1 MITNFDKILNEL
13 SYRVKDGTP
22 DLTNEQHLIKLYDI
36 LQECQWPIDARIEL
50 IKTLAEARMVPNPN
64 PSPDARKKMVT
75 IDYARTFY
83 KKQGK
88 DADNMSDDEI
98 AKKAKEDGEKN
109 EKPTDDEPTSTS
121 TAEEDLDSLTDQRDK
136 IFTGETTPPGT
147 GGSAVMETI
156 GGEYSEDLANGKY
169 ENETEEEFV
178 KRQLEEKGD
187 KPPLDTLSDKNKQ
200 KWLKIA
206 YKKGKNDITSLKGNP
221 EHDYGDQPPGY
232 PKAASGDADTAKP
245 ILDALEKKKA
255 EAKTP
260 EDKAHYD
267 YQIKKLKER
276 VRQPGEKA
284 SGEKDSDSLLIY
296 HDSKGRLRI
305 HHISDKSS
313 LNDTFMNK
321 TIETKRV
328 SHEKASESVGK
339 DMNLSK
345 EETEAISS
353 SINQKE
359 AEVGDEVKNTSQL
372 PHRTLKEKSDEDIDN
387 AISNGLGGAMG
398 NADAGQTGRKN
409 YPTELNENMKS
420 GKDKKLKKKLDE
432 LGVEPDE
439 NGNYSEDDIGKAIM
453 HIVREDP
460 KSGYRKYVLK
470 MGGTIETT
478 RSTATIV
485 EREVRKK
492 AEKEDPKPSEKE
504 IQSRINKGTADRMN
518 GVGKTSR
525 KQNKDTPA
533 KPLTP
538 EDVANMRKEGGIM
551 DELMEMN
558 RTSTDAMGA
567 AHRKIKQHILDED
580 KKLGFPDEDG
590 KNGPHTQTYIES
602 WMNDMHFYRHFDGPP
617 WEEDGDDNGDEDGSI
632 NVGGKNL
639 KSKAIV
645 ECFKSQTGYPGEI
658 KTKEDKKKFWKWMRE
673 NLRINS
679 EDDSV
684 TIDTQDGNKQVGRQN
699 YRSAGAGVQKVTG
712 NFGKDIQNCAKKKL
726 AASGQV

>member
-1 MITNFDKILNEL
+1 MNTWDKIL
-13 SYRVKDGTP
+13 KDFSHKCKGGAPNLKNPTH
-22 DLTNEQHLIKLYDI
+22 LQFLRESLIKFGWTENATNEFIGNLREGKFQALSKKGNVSTFDSAENRDTAIEKGTHT
-36 LQECQWPIDARIEL
+36 PIDDKGDE
-50 IKTLAEARMVPNPN
+50 
-64 PSPDARKKMVT
+64 
-75 IDYARTFY
+75 
-83 KKQGK
+83 
-88 DADNMSDDEI
+88 SDEQ
-98 AKKAKEDGEKN
+98 
-109 EKPTDDEPTSTS
+109 TTTT
-121 TAEEDLDSLTDQRDK
+121 TAEQDLDSLTDQRDK

-156 GGEYSEDLANGKY
+156 GGEYSEDIASGQF
-169 ENETEEEFV
+169 ENETEEDFV

-187 KPPLDTLSDKNKQ
+187 KPPLDGLSDKDKQ

-206 YKKGKNDITSLKGNP
+206 YKKGKNDIDSLKGNP
-221 EHDYGDQPPGY
+221 EHDYGKQPKGY

-276 VRQPGEKA
+276 VRQPGERA

-328 SHEKASESVGK
+328 SHEKASESVGR

-359 AEVGDEVKNTSQL
+359 AEVGEDVKNTGGL
-372 PHRTLKEKSDEDIDN
+372 PHKTLKDKSDEEIN
-387 AISNGLGGAMG
+387 EGVNNGLGGIMG
-398 NADAGQTGRKN
+398 NLGSGQRGRRDYSDKINGEIKN
-409 YPTELNENMKS
+409 AKTTRSS
-420 GKDKKLKKKLDE
+420 GYALKQQLDRM
-432 LGVEPDE
+432 GVEPDE
-439 NGNYSEDDIGKAIM
+439 NGNYSQQDIAMAILKE
-453 HIVREDP
+453 VRDNP
-460 KSGYRKYVLK
+460 KSPWRKYVDK
-470 MGGTIETT
+470 MGTAIGET
-478 RSTATIV
+478 RSVAGIV
-485 EREVRKK
+485 ERGVRKK

-504 IQSRINKGTADRMN
+504 IQNRINQQTAERMN
-518 GVGKTSR
+518 GEGKDGR
-525 KQNKDTPA
+525 KQDSSEPA
-533 KPLTP
+533 KPITA
-538 EDVANMRKEGGIM
+538 EDVANIRKEGGIM
-551 DELMEMN
+551 DELNDMS
-558 RTSTDAMGA
+558 RTMKDSMGA

-645 ECFKSQTGYPGEI
+645 DCFKEQTGYPDKVE
-658 KTKEDKKKFWKWMRE
+658 TKEDKKKFWKWMRE
-673 NLRINS
+673 NMRINS

-699 YRSAGAGVQKVTG
+699 YRSAGSGVQKVTG
-712 NFGKDIQNCAKKKL
+712 NFGKDIQACAKKKL
-726 AASGQV
+726 AESGQV

>member
-1 MITNFDKILNEL
+1 MKNWDKILDDFAHKCGDGGPDMTNPRHLALLRESLIKFGWKENATNEFIGNL
-13 SYRVKDGTP
+13 REGEKKYSDNAKNRALGRVGLPWGSKGTP
-22 DLTNEQHLIKLYDI
+22 PEREEPK
-36 LQECQWPIDARIEL
+36 
-50 IKTLAEARMVPNPN
+50 
-64 PSPDARKKMVT
+64 
-75 IDYARTFY
+75 
-83 KKQGK
+83 
-88 DADNMSDDEI
+88 DDEG
-98 AKKAKEDGEKN
+98 GEG
-109 EKPTDDEPTSTS
+109 DDEST
-121 TAEEDLDSLTDQRDK
+121 TTPEQDLDSLTDQRDK

-147 GGSAVMETI
+147 GGSAVMETV

-187 KPPLDTLSDKNKQ
+187 KPPLDGLSDKDKQ

-206 YKKGKNDITSLKGNP
+206 YKKGKNDITSLKNNT
-221 EHDYGDQPPGY
+221 EHDYGEQPPGY

-245 ILDALEKKKA
+245 VLDALEKKKS
-255 EAKTP
+255 ECETDECKI
-260 EDKAHYD
+260 HYD
-267 YQIKKLKER
+267 KQIHKFKER
-276 VRQPGEKA
+276 VRQPGDIA

-321 TIETKRV
+321 TIQTKRV
-328 SHEKASESVGK
+328 SHEKASEAVGK
-339 DMNLSK
+339 DMGLSE
-345 EETEAISS
+345 EETEAVSS

-359 AEVGDEVKNTSQL
+359 AEVGDEVSNTSQL
-372 PHRTLKEKSDEDIDN
+372 PHKTLKEKSDEDIDN
-387 AISNGLGGAMG
+387 GVSNGLGGCMG

-409 YPTELNENMKS
+409 YSTELNENMKS

-432 LGVEPDE
+432 LGVKPDKD
-439 NGNYSEDDIGKAIM
+439 GNYSEDDIARAIM
-453 HIVREDP
+453 HVVREDP
-460 KSGYRKYVLK
+460 KSGYRKHVLK

-478 RSTATIV
+478 RSTADIV
-485 EREVRKK
+485 ERGVRKK
-492 AEKEDPKPSEKE
+492 AKKEDPKPTEQE
-504 IQSRINKGTADRMN
+504 IQDRINQGTADRMN

-525 KQNKDTPA
+525 KQNTDTPA

-551 DELMEMN
+551 DELVEMN

-567 AHRKIKQHILDED
+567 AHRKVKEHILEED
-580 KKLGFPDEDG
+580 KKLGYPDEEG
-590 KNGPHTQTYIES
+590 RNGPHTQTYIES
-602 WMNDMHFYRHFDGPP
+602 WMQDMHFYRHFDGPP

-645 ECFKSQTGYPGEI
+645 DCFKEQTGYPGEVE
-658 KTKEDKKKFWKWMRE
+658 TKEDKEKFWKWMRE
-673 NLRINS
+673 NLRISS
-679 EDDSV
+679 EEDSV
-684 TIDTQDGNKQVGRQN
+684 TIDTEDGNRQIGRQN

-712 NFGKDIQNCAKKKL
+712 NFGKDIQKCAKKKL
-726 AASGQV
+726 AESGQV